1 MKKQRLYN
9 ANDTIITYLNINL
22 LKNKFVFVKDIIK
35 LFDVF
40 LVSESKL
47 DHTFASNKFRII
59 GYKIFKL
66 DRNRFGGGLFCTQ
79 MKIFHPKHYKN
90 KNIFQILKLLGFN
103 FSKIIKSEIRATLF
117 KIEHNFKPFL
127 KNYDNVTI
135 IRDFNLSIND
145 VPIESF
151 LQAYSLTSLI
161 KEATRFQSSKPSY
174 IDLILTNPKNICKLS
189 NTFELGHLIT
199 INYFRLLLNLEIS
212 KKSHEKKL

>member
-1 MKKQRLYN
+1 
-9 ANDTIITYLNINL
+9 
-22 LKNKFVFVKDIIK
+22 
-35 LFDVF
+35 
-40 LVSESKL
+40 
-47 DHTFASNKFRII
+47 
-59 GYKIFKL
+59 
-66 DRNRFGGGLFCTQ
+66 

-90 KNIFQILKLLGFN
+90 KNIFQILKLLEFN

-117 KIEHNFKPFL
+117 KIEHNFKSFL

-161 KEATRFQSSKPSY
+161 KEATRFQFSKPSY

-212 KKSHEKKL
+212 KKIHEKKL